1 MKTSTEIKKTSNER
15 DLLQAELKKMK
26 ANMDPGMMTVDDIM
40 RRLKA
45 ADPAK
50 FRDVMSDL

>member
-1 MKTSTEIKKTSNER
+1 
-15 DLLQAELKKMK
+15 MK